1 MVTINIGSSDF
12 AAILPILVVCAFGI
26 YLMVQGVLAPRIHK
40 LTLAYIGLAGIMIA
54 MVSNFYLLGI
64 ETDRAYFE
72 GMVFVDKLTVTLN
85 FIFLLTAALC
95 LLLMT
100 SYSEQEEIEFIEF
113 TPLILFA
120 TAGMMLMGCA
130 ESLMIIFLGLETMSI
145 ALYVMAGFRRFNRFS
160 LEAALKYL
168 LLGAFATGFL
178 LYGMALIYG
187 TVGTTNLTQ
196 ISAYYSENALN
207 LNVMAL
213 FGVALL
219 VIGFGFKVAL
229 VPFHMWTPDVYQGA
243 PIPVTAYMAVGAKAA
258 GFAAVLRV
266 LVLATGQAAF
276 EWSQLLWLLA
286 VVTMTVGNI
295 IALVQSDIKR
305 MLAYSSIAH
314 AGYIMIGIVAGNE
327 TTVSA
332 VLFYLVVYMFM
343 NIGAFAVAGIVSGK
357 NEQHVDIK
365 HFAGLGKSQPML
377 ALVMTVC
384 MFSLAGFPPTGG
396 FMGKLYLFKAAME
409 SGYTWLVIFG
419 ALNTLISV
427 YYYIRVVVAMYF
439 QDSKESVKMAAVLP
453 GVGLVLLV
461 TLLGIFYLG
470 IFPGTTLSLLY

>member
-1 MVTINIGSSDF
+1 
-12 AAILPILVVCAFGI
+12 
-26 YLMVQGVLAPRIHK
+26 
-40 LTLAYIGLAGIMIA
+40 
-54 MVSNFYLLGI
+54 
-64 ETDRAYFE
+64 
-72 GMVFVDKLTVTLN
+72 
-85 FIFLLTAALC
+85 
-95 LLLMT
+95 
-100 SYSEQEEIEFIEF
+100 
-113 TPLILFA
+113 
-120 TAGMMLMGCA
+120 
-130 ESLMIIFLGLETMSI
+130 
-145 ALYVMAGFRRFNRFS
+145 
-160 LEAALKYL
+160 
-168 LLGAFATGFL
+168 
-178 LYGMALIYG
+178 
-187 TVGTTNLTQ
+187 
-196 ISAYYSENALN
+196 
-207 LNVMAL
+207 
-213 FGVALL
+213 VALL

-286 VVTMTVGNI
+286 VITMTVGNI